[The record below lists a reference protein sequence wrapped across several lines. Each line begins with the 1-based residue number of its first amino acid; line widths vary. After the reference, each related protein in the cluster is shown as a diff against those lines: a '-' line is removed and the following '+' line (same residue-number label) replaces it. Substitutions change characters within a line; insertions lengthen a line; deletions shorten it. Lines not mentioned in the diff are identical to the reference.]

1 MTFITYIMTVDTS
14 CFAFFFLMAQLA
26 LHFHIFLEIFQ
37 GRFADQTFF
46 FHFNHH
52 YPVSRDPFFI
62 LTRLYQNSSS
72 ASIRIIPF
80 FSLLRCRSG
89 RYTVYL
95 LLILHKF
102 LKLINGLR
110 YRYILHPFRRRIYR
124 QNTGDQD
131 QAKDH
136 RHRYQRETPCSA
148 EMGNNNFFIYKVVE
162 Q

>member
-1 MTFITYIMTVDTS
+1 MTVDTS
-14 CFAFFFLMAQLA
+14 CFAFFFLMTQLA
-26 LHFHIFLEIFQ
+26 LHFHIFLEILQ
-37 GRFADQTFF
+37 GCFADQTFF

-72 ASIRIIPF
+72 ASIRILLF

-124 QNTGDQD
+124 QNAGDQD
-131 QAKDH
+131 QANDH
-136 RHRYQRETPCSA
+136 RHRCQRETPSPA
-148 EMGNNNFFIYKVVE
+148 EMGNNDFFINKIVE